1 MTQYR
6 NRHNGKTVTLIGSE
20 ITDSG
25 NTLHTVRREDGDHKG
40 STDFIGQYQLEK
52 HWESITAHDELRL
65 DAEFVVDDFS
75 RSDLIDHLVTLYRK
89 IEEHDCILC
98 EPNDACDTHSQT
110 LITSDGEE

>member
-1 MTQYR
+1 MVLGVSNMTQYR

-52 HWESITAHDELRL
+52 HWESITAHDGHDELRL

-75 RSDLIDHLVTLYRK
+75 RADLIDHLVTLYRK
-89 IEEHDCILC
+89 IEEHD
-98 EPNDACDTHSQT
+98 ACDT
-110 LITSDGEE
+110 G